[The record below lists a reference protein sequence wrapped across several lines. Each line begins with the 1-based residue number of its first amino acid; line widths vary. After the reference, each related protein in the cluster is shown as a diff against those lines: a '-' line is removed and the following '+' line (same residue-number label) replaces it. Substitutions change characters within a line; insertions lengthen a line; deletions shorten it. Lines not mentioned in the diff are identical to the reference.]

1 MIRRS
6 ILISILLLSFG
17 LSIYGQKEKVK
28 NLPYVDMRMFHL
40 GFHLGFHSQDML
52 ITNNGQRIGGETW
65 FAEIPSYSP
74 GFSVGVIGE
83 MFLNSYMSLRFS
95 PTINFG
101 DKKFIFKES
110 TTEEDFTTNVRSNYL
125 SFPLDLKI
133 TSLRLNNYRPYFIA
147 GVYGSYDLGRK
158 KGNPL
163 LLKSQDYGIAFG
175 IGCDL
180 YLPYF
185 KLCPELKFCFG
196 LTNLLETNRS
206 DLSDTSV
213 QKYAQSLSKL
223 TSRMVVFT
231 FNFE

>member
-6 ILISILLLSFG
+6 ILLSIILLSFG
-17 LSIYGQKEKVK
+17 LSVYGQKEKVK

-110 TTEEDFTTNVRSNYL
+110 TTEEEFTTNVRSNYL

-163 LLKSQDYGIAFG
+163 LLKSKDYGIAFG

-206 DLSDTSV
+206 DLSDTSI

>member
-1 MIRRS
+1 
-6 ILISILLLSFG
+6 LLSFG

-52 ITNNGQRIGGETW
+52 ITNNGQRISGETW
-65 FAEIPSYSP
+65 FAEIPNYSP

-133 TSLRLNNYRPYFIA
+133 SSLRLNNYRPYFIA
-147 GVYGSYDLGRK
+147 GIYGSYDLGRK

-163 LLKSQDYGIAFG
+163 LLKNKDYGIAFG

-213 QKYAQSLSKL
+213 QKYTQSLSKL